1 VTGATAVKNVS
12 IMSFGPR
19 YFVLPA
25 VLLLTWTLLSVP
37 GYMQEPDDI
46 APPPLKIMS
55 KDEKTKLNAEAEPK
69 SRTNLALDLMNQR
82 LTHAEDL
89 DSKNHFPE
97 MYRELG
103 SFHALMD
110 DTLNYLYGKSG
121 NSKVLRNFKKFEM
134 TLRSFSLR
142 LEVLRRD
149 LPEQY
154 EPYVKSLI
162 KYLQVTREKAIEPFY
177 GNTVVPNIKDQ

>member
-1 VTGATAVKNVS
+1 MRAGTAVKTDN
-12 IMSFGPR
+12 IMGLGRR

-25 VLLLTWTLLSVP
+25 MLVVAWTLLLVP
-37 GYMQEPDDI
+37 VYTQEAEDV
-46 APPPLKIMS
+46 APPPLKLMS
-55 KDEKTKLNAEAEPK
+55 KDEKTRLNGETEPK

-110 DTLNYLYGKSG
+110 DTLGYLYG
-121 NSKVLRNFKKFEM
+121 
-134 TLRSFSLR
+134 
-142 LEVLRRD
+142 
-149 LPEQY
+149 
-154 EPYVKSLI
+154 
-162 KYLQVTREKAIEPFY
+162 
-177 GNTVVPNIKDQ
+177 